1 MSSLLRKLERRATRA
16 ERIAARRSRGTNMAE
31 QQQVEP
37 GIGLSA
43 NYNINTLIGSL
54 MDIQQIVRSMPS
66 IIAGSEARQAR
77 IAELEAKVAELVVK
91 LAAVP
96 AAE

>member
-1 MSSLLRKLERRATRA
+1 
-16 ERIAARRSRGTNMAE
+16 MAE
-31 QQQVEP
+31 QQQQGEP

-54 MDIQQIVRSMPS
+54 MDAQQIVRSMPS
-66 IIAGSEARQAR
+66 IIAASEARQAR
-77 IAELEAKVAELVVK
+77 ITELEAKIAELEAKI
-91 LAAVP
+91 AAVP